1 MHQGVL
7 PVNSHI
13 RSNELP
19 AKGKKKQFYIESCLG
34 GKIATVAVAASY
46 ILDIISALVVT
57 NFVTKLHPELGWMDW
72 QRMSGE
78 GEQHEP
84 LAQDCLKRGGTK
96 NLQSRRP
103 VKGEVISEY
112 CRIASGRKKEENY
125 FGTSKPKA
133 LLIV

>member
-1 MHQGVL
+1 MKKNLIFFYFICANKSINQPQVVARLTTRMPGEL
-7 PVNSHI
+7 TQ

-84 LAQDCLKRGGTK
+84 LAQDCLKRGW
-96 NLQSRRP
+96 
-103 VKGEVISEY
+103 
-112 CRIASGRKKEENY
+112 
-125 FGTSKPKA
+125 
-133 LLIV
+133 LIHK